1 MSLTFE
7 IKNLLEILSD
17 SRSSILG
24 CDVIPWSSPIPVF
37 GRLAESSLATLGINP
52 SNREFVAQD
61 GSELDGA
68 QRRFQTLKSLGL
80 NTWSDASLDDIN
92 RIEKPC
98 IQYFEVNPY
107 DRWFK
112 PLDRIILSSGNSYYS
127 RLFPACHLDLV
138 PFATWYKWGSLP
150 ASKKNLLW
158 ESSKLTFGR
167 LIRDSPVKIIIL
179 NGQSVIRQFQ
189 MLVPDRL
196 DKVEMPA
203 WDLMR
208 RRGENIQGYAYRTKV
223 KLIGD
228 IDLRKEVVVL
238 GYNHNIQSSFGVT
251 KEVMS
256 NISHWLSREIEKP

>member
-1 MSLTFE
+1 M
-7 IKNLLEILSD
+7 
-17 SRSSILG
+17 
-24 CDVIPWSSPIPVF
+24 
-37 GRLAESSLATLGINP
+37 
-52 SNREFVAQD
+52 
-61 GSELDGA
+61 
-68 QRRFQTLKSLGL
+68 
-80 NTWSDASLDDIN
+80 
-92 RIEKPC
+92 
-98 IQYFEVNPY
+98 
-107 DRWFK
+107 
-112 PLDRIILSSGNSYYS
+112 
-127 RLFPACHLDLV
+127 
-138 PFATWYKWGSLP
+138 
-150 ASKKNLLW
+150 
-158 ESSKLTFGR
+158 
-167 LIRDSPVKIIIL
+167 KIIIL

-228 IDLRKEVVVL
+228 IDLRKDVVVL